1 MLKNSQVNGEVESE
15 EDLLNR
21 IIKKIKGSFKLESG
35 QIADAVELY
44 YDSQKLR
51 LMHQNKQRSEAPDE
65 LVDWLKKWLRMGEAV
80 IYAKLKQWV
89 EGPNSTPE
97 AQWAYSQIGIGPVIA
112 AGLAAHIDVEK
123 ANSISAVWKFAGQAP
138 GYDKKI
144 KGKTLPYNARLKT
157 LCWKLGESLV
167 KVSGKEGATY
177 GKLYGEFKSKEV
189 ANNAAGKNAAA
200 AKRELE
206 TKKIRDKETK
216 TVLEGGK
223 LTDGHLHARAKRR
236 AVKILLSHYWTLGRE
251 ARGLAVREPYAIDI
265 MGHTGKISPA
275 EGTEEPQSSERV
287 TSNEKSGREERAP
300 SLKKSIGRERVTR
313 AEQPKLDERARNRKQ
328 P

>member
-1 MLKNSQVNGEVESE
+1 LRQGEV
-15 EDLLNR
+15 
-21 IIKKIKGSFKLESG
+21 
-35 QIADAVELY
+35 
-44 YDSQKLR
+44 
-51 LMHQNKQRSEAPDE
+51 
-65 LVDWLKKWLRMGEAV
+65 V
-80 IYAKLKQWV
+80 IYSKLKQWV

-112 AGLAAHIDVEK
+112 AGLAAHIDVTK

-200 AKRELE
+200 ARRELD

-251 ARGLAVREPYAIDI
+251 ARGLALREPYAIGI
-265 MGHTGKISPA
+265 LKHSGNIPVA
-275 EGTEEPQSSERV
+275 EGMEKPQSSKRAMATEKTLSRERAL
-287 TSNEKSGREERAP
+287 SNEQTREGERAERKDKP
-300 SLKKSIGRERVTR
+300 RRLKR
-313 AEQPKLDERARNRKQ
+313 AKMAE
-328 P
+328 